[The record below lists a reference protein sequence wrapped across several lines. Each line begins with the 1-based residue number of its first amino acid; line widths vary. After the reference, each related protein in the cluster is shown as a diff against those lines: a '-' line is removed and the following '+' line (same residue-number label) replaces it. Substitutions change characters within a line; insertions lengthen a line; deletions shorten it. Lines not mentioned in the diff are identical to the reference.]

1 LNSSE
6 KRHRQSEK
14 RRVHN
19 HMIKSRVR
27 TGVKK
32 FLQTVQAGDK
42 SSAETSFST
51 VIKLIDSAASK
62 GVYTRNTVAR
72 TKSRLHKKLNSLAS

>member
-1 LNSSE
+1 
-6 KRHRQSEK
+6 
-14 RRVHN
+14 
-19 HMIKSRVR
+19 MIKSRVR